1 MKIDD
6 KGQSSGEIILLIG
19 GILVILILIG
29 NYISNITNSIEDNLK
44 KLLIKERDY
53 ILNMI

>member
-29 NYISNITNSIEDNLK
+29 SYISNITNSIEDNLK